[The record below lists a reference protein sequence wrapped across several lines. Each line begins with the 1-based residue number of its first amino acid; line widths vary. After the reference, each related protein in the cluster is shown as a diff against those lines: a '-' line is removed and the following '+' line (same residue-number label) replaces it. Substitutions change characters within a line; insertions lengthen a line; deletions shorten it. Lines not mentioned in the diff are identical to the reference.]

1 MEYILFTIFLS
12 SFAIYEVIK
21 NKKSKKLW
29 NITIVVYI
37 LFFAFRG
44 LSGFDLKEYMLFFRE
59 TGDFLSLLNND
70 ISLKFI
76 NLELGFQVLISIIKI
91 FTNKYEVF
99 SILITIID
107 ILIIWKAFYK
117 LSPYPILSLAIF
129 MGLGGL
135 IQQLNLLRNT
145 KGILIF
151 IYSLTLLEKN
161 KAIYIFSNIV
171 GMTIHRSSVI
181 YILLTDFFKR
191 KWYKY
196 NKIII
201 LYFAIGLI
209 ISIFKI
215 NIISFILINTSEL
228 LEKFNLF
235 PGIIYK
241 IKYYLNIP
249 EFIVYREIGEN
260 IIEKIFTFILIYF
273 YREKINNYK
282 YGKIFFNI
290 YLIYI

>member
-181 YILLTDFFKR
+181 YILLTDFLKE
-191 KWYKY
+191 
-196 NKIII
+196 N
-201 LYFAIGLI
+201 GT
-209 ISIFKI
+209 
-215 NIISFILINTSEL
+215 NII
-228 LEKFNLF
+228 K
-235 PGIIYK
+235 
-241 IKYYLNIP
+241 
-249 EFIVYREIGEN
+249 
-260 IIEKIFTFILIYF
+260 
-273 YREKINNYK
+273 
-282 YGKIFFNI
+282 
-290 YLIYI
+290 